1 MISISFSICCFV
13 FLIIIACTYF
23 SKEKINNMDNKVFSI
38 LILINLLGI
47 IIDVG
52 GYFSFRN
59 LGSDSLINIIISKI
73 YLIYFMSYAFCLF
86 VYIYVLNFNTN
97 KLLNYIYSAFAIIC
111 FLLLFLPIE
120 IYFDGV
126 IGYTQGLAV
135 NFSYIFGFIIIIA
148 MFILTLKAR
157 KKIGKKYIPLFAFVL
172 LLLLIVIIQNIN
184 PQLTLLL
191 FCDSVVTTLMYF
203 TIENPDVKMLKE
215 MTEAKIQAEKAN
227 RAKSDFLSSMSHEI
241 RTPLNAIVGLSED
254 NLTYK
259 RLPKEVVENNK
270 DILNASNTLL
280 EIVGNI
286 LDINKIEAEKM
297 ELVEVKYNFKEEID
311 KLVKVLA
318 TRIDK
323 QLVEFNYIVSEDI
336 PYELIGDKVHIKQII
351 NNLLS
356 NAIKYTEKGSITLN
370 VKCINENDRCNL
382 IISIKDTG
390 RGIKKEN
397 IDKLFTKFD
406 RLDVEL
412 NTTVEGT
419 GLGLAITKSLVDM
432 MGGKI
437 NVQSEYKIGSIFM
450 VNIPQK
456 ISKLNEDLSNTQVI
470 NHYEINK
477 QLKKEKNKEL
487 KILIVDD
494 NKINVKVA
502 RKALDDLG
510 YIIEEAYSGKEC
522 LEKAKET
529 TYDLILMD
537 IMMPEMNG
545 TKTLHELQKNKKF
558 NTPVIALTADAESKS
573 EEKYLKLGFASYI
586 SKPFTR
592 EEINKKINEVLK

>member
-126 IGYTQGLAV
+126 IGYTQGIAV
-135 NFSYIFGFIIIIA
+135 SFSYIFGFIIIIA

-323 QLVEFNYIVSEDI
+323 QLLEFNYIVSEDI

-537 IMMPEMNG
+537 IMMPEMSG

>member
-135 NFSYIFGFIIIIA
+135 SFSYIFGFIIIIA

-270 DILNASNTLL
+270 EILNASNTLL

-502 RKALDDLG
+502 RKALDDLS

-573 EEKYLKLGFASYI
+573 EEKYSKLGFASYI
-586 SKPFTR
+586 PKPFTR

>member
-73 YLIYFMSYAFCLF
+73 YLMYFMSYAFCLF

-437 NVQSEYKIGSIFM
+437 NVQSEYKIGSLFM

>member
-135 NFSYIFGFIIIIA
+135 SFSYIFGFIIIIA

-412 NTTVEGT
+412 NTTIEGT

-456 ISKLNEDLSNTQVI
+456 ISKLNEDLSNTQII

-545 TKTLHELQKNKKF
+545 TKTLLELQKNKKF

-586 SKPFTR
+586 PKPFTR